1 MRRQT
6 LVAVLTAAC
15 CGAVSCGDT
24 FSTLIEPMCRL
35 RSEFLP
41 RTLFVP
47 SLGRNRAGSSAAC
60 KCASYTLAG
69 KSAMIEPTQSR
80 RAVLQSFEGGSFWEQ
95 VESSCLTRRA
105 AETALALT
113 MRKPCIGSK
122 KISLS
127 PTKSVM
133 KPFVSEKPSHQ
144 VIAYQSCKF
153 ACLNSSNLKRR
164 AKNFSTRCSTG
175 PGAQCLLRTTL
186 NRFGDKASLWIMLNV
201 FPNKLWLCS
210 GLEISLNFP

>member
-1 MRRQT
+1 LLQQHETSDYRCSAHRCVLRRC
-6 LVAVLTAAC
+6 VLRRYLRNFDRAHVPPPFPVFT
-15 CGAVSCGDT
+15 SC
-24 FSTLIEPMCRL
+24 SIC
-35 RSEFLP
+35 
-41 RTLFVP
+41 

-69 KSAMIEPTQSR
+69 KPAILEPTNAR
-80 RAVLQSFEGGSFWEQ
+80 RAMLQSFVGGSFRER
-95 VESSCLTRRA
+95 VESSCLSRTVRA
-105 AETALALT
+105 HETALDLT
-113 MRKPCIGSK
+113 MRKTSIGSK

-153 ACLNSSNLKRR
+153 SCLNSSNLKRR

-175 PGAQCLLRTTL
+175 PRAQCLLRTTL
-186 NRFGDKASLWIMLNV
+186 NRFGDKASLWRAVL
-201 FPNKLWLCS
+201 S
-210 GLEISLNFP
+210 S

>member
-6 LVAVLTAAC
+6 IVAVLTAAC

-24 FSTLIEPMCRL
+24 FGTLTEPMCRL

-41 RTLFVP
+41 RALFVP
-47 SLGRNRAGSSAAC
+47 SLGRNRAGGTAAC

-69 KSAMIEPTQSR
+69 KPAILEPTNAR
-80 RAVLQSFEGGSFWEQ
+80 RAMLQSFVGGSFRER
-95 VESSCLTRRA
+95 VESSCLSRTVRA
-105 AETALALT
+105 HETALDLT
-113 MRKPCIGSK
+113 MRKTSIGSK

-153 ACLNSSNLKRR
+153 SCLNSSNLKRR

-175 PGAQCLLRTTL
+175 PRAQCLLRTTL
-186 NRFGDKASLWIMLNV
+186 NRFGDKASL
-201 FPNKLWLCS
+201 
-210 GLEISLNFP
+210 